1 LRDLDGRELPGAVP
15 RAELADRRVGDLVAH
30 GCSPPP
36 VANRTA
42 GSTVLLARESRARTG
57 ASASLRSLRT
67 IASRFSA
74 IVTPA
79 ARMRSRT
86 SSSVSS
92 SDRSMTRLLARSHGA
107 ASGPRVTAPGVGRQ
121 GEVSSRIAD
130 DRGRAARL
138 TSRRS
143 SRSRRRVRAR
153 AAGRWPARGGAAG
166 QEAEVASRRGTGEDL
181 EARRAEGLGQ
191 AAPAQILGALGI
203 DGGAEERVGDLARGV
218 GRGPEA
224 GALQQFFGP
233 LDQRVELGALRA
245 HRLRRRA
252 PVAKLAATYALDA
265 VDEALE
271 PLRLGAGQLV
281 GGP

>member
-1 LRDLDGRELPGAVP
+1 GLEAMTGELHPEREFVGDQLAEENGARLLPAPHARGVVVRQPVGQQRRAAGGPDAAREIDVLVRDRDAEQRPRVAMTQRLLGRARVGAGAVGGQRDERRQHGIELLDPGEQRLRDLDGRELPGAVP

-79 ARMRSRT
+79 ARMRWRT

-107 ASGPRVTAPGVGRQ
+107 ASGPRVTAPGV
-121 GEVSSRIAD
+121 
-130 DRGRAARL
+130 
-138 TSRRS
+138 
-143 SRSRRRVRAR
+143 
-153 AAGRWPARGGAAG
+153 
-166 QEAEVASRRGTGEDL
+166 
-181 EARRAEGLGQ
+181 
-191 AAPAQILGALGI
+191 
-203 DGGAEERVGDLARGV
+203 
-218 GRGPEA
+218 
-224 GALQQFFGP
+224 
-233 LDQRVELGALRA
+233 
-245 HRLRRRA
+245 
-252 PVAKLAATYALDA
+252 
-265 VDEALE
+265 
-271 PLRLGAGQLV
+271 
-281 GGP
+281 